1 MMQDQ
6 QRAIDKLICQ
16 SISHQHHGE
25 YGLGYRCIREAL
37 SLIRENSTEIT
48 VRSRVLIEAARCA
61 YYLSRF
67 GESERYLEEIDNHI
81 RHYGAGK
88 AEFRCAAAVI
98 RANIYRRRG
107 DYEAALA
114 VLNADADNSGDISP
128 SLVVEK
134 LFIAGSCRFYLN
146 EIEDAEEKL
155 DVALGLATHHA
166 DPRLRARILTMLGFL
181 ARSKGQLNRAKD
193 CLLRAT
199 DLCRAASDA
208 YGEAA
213 ARLNLGIVRY
223 QSGGFVDAARSIS
236 RALAIFKRIGWRLGV
251 CRCFLALG
259 NVERFRRNFKSA
271 KVLYERA
278 VTLAKRE
285 GYSREE
291 ALSYEYSGDLHRERD
306 DLDGAECCYRSSLRI
321 AQDIAPDG
329 DIVVEVHRRL
339 GELYLCRGAYREALA
354 SLKHGYTLARKLV
367 ERIEEGLIL
376 RAMGRVLNALGEME
390 HGRETFKR
398 AIQLLTCANA
408 GFELA
413 ITHLQFAEI
422 LLGVSSEYDGAKN
435 ESITDALDV
444 AEAWRH
450 LIEASHLFH
459 GMDAPY
465 WQSRINRLLALSA
478 LRFRTEET
486 VYLHRAHGV
495 DSVEISFVPEFVVC
509 DTLAGI
515 SHAMLE
521 LWKQVQ
527 FAARAPWPV
536 LITGETGTGKEL
548 IARLI
553 HRLSE
558 RGNRPFIALNC
569 AAIPDHL
576 FESEFFG
583 YRRGCFTGASTDR
596 RGMLEEAN
604 GGTLFLD
611 EVGELTPLQQ
621 AKLLRVLQE
630 SKIRRLGE
638 NAEREIDVRVL
649 SATNHDLDQKIANSS
664 FRKDFYYRINA
675 EHIHLPPLREHPDD
689 IVPLVAFFLCGD
701 GRRGT
706 DRIRIESAALKCL
719 QKYSWPGN
727 VRELFSVLERVW
739 HISGG
744 NEITVDM
751 LPERIVKNRFYA
763 TQPQGKQLVDGGR
776 GEEILR
782 KALNL
787 CDGNKTAAAKWLGV
801 SRGTL
806 YKQLRRVGLH
816 HFIRERPAL

>member
-1 MMQDQ
+1 MMQDP

-16 SISHQHHGE
+16 SISHQHRGE

-37 SLIRENSTEIT
+37 SLVTENGTEIT

-67 GESERYLEEIDNHI
+67 GESERYLEEIDNLT
-81 RHYGAGK
+81 RRDGAGK
-88 AEFRCAAAVI
+88 AELRCAAAVI
-98 RANIYRRRG
+98 RANIHRRRG
-107 DYEAALA
+107 DYKAALA
-114 VLNADADNSGDISP
+114 ILNADADNSDDISP

-134 LFIAGSCRFYLN
+134 LLIAGSCRFYLN

-155 DVALGLATHHA
+155 DVALGLATYHA

-193 CLLRAT
+193 CLLRAA

-259 NVERFRRNFKSA
+259 NVERFRRNLKSA
-271 KVLYERA
+271 KDQYERA
-278 VTLAKRE
+278 GALAKRE

-291 ALSYEYSGDLHRERD
+291 ALAYEYTGDLRREQD
-306 DLDGAECCYRSSLRI
+306 DLDGAERCYASSLRI
-321 AQDIAPDG
+321 ARDIAPDG

-339 GELYLCRGAYREALA
+339 GELYLCRGAYRE
-354 SLKHGYTLARKLV
+354 SLVSLEHGYTLAQKLV

-376 RAMGRVLNALGEME
+376 RTMGRVLHALGKIE
-390 HGRETFKR
+390 HGREAFER
-398 AIQLLTCANA
+398 AIQLLTGADT

-422 LLGVSSEYDGAKN
+422 LLGVSGEHDGPKDDSVAN
-435 ESITDALDV
+435 ALDV
-444 AEAWRH
+444 AEARRH

-465 WQSRINRLLALSA
+465 WQSRVDRLLAPSA
-478 LRFRTEET
+478 LRIRTLENA
-486 VYLHRAHGV
+486 YISRARGM
-495 DSVEISFVPEFVVC
+495 DSVEIAFTPEFVVF

-515 SHAMLE
+515 SHTLLE
-521 LWKQVQ
+521 VWRQVQ

-558 RGNRPFIALNC
+558 RGKRPFIALNC
-569 AAIPDHL
+569 ATIPDHL

-583 YRRGCFTGASTDR
+583 HRRGCFTGASADR
-596 RGMLEEAN
+596 RGILEEAN

-630 SKIRRLGE
+630 SRIRRLGE

-649 SATNHDLDQKIANSS
+649 SATNHDLDQKLTNAS

-701 GRRGT
+701 GKRGM

-719 QKYSWPGN
+719 QNYSWPGN

-744 NEITVDM
+744 NEITIDM
-751 LPERIVKNRFYA
+751 LPERIVGSRFDA
-763 TQPQGKQLVDGGR
+763 MQPPGGQSMNGNR

-782 KALNL
+782 KALDL
-787 CDGNKTAAAKWLGV
+787 CNGNKTAAARWLGV

-806 YKQLRRVGLH
+806 YKELRRTGLH
-816 HFIRERPAL
+816 HFIRQRPAL